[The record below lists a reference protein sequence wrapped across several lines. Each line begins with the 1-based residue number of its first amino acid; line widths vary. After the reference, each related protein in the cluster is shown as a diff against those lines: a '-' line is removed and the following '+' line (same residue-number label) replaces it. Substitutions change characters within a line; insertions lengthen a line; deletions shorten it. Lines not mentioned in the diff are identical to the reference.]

1 MRSVPL
7 SIRTLSTLLAT
18 RAGVALLG
26 IVLLRLRVHFCYV
39 CVCVCV
45 CVCVYVCVCVCVC
58 CSPKTMIISIV
69 YESKVH
75 FCVLVPLYERDG
87 ESHNVPKSYGLLG
100 SY

>member
-1 MRSVPL
+1 
-7 SIRTLSTLLAT
+7 
-18 RAGVALLG
+18 
-26 IVLLRLRVHFCYV
+26 
-39 CVCVCV
+39 
-45 CVCVYVCVCVCVC
+45 
-58 CSPKTMIISIV
+58 MIISIV